1 MDKNNWNAN
10 DYNTFGPIDTLPQTN
25 LNCNS
30 MDPNMLGPLLHG
42 LADLMRAYTEGCRQ
56 MFDMGHKLG
65 VEMAQNGCREL
76 IHGDFDPLVME
87 DLVREQPSMELSE
100 EL

>member
-30 MDPNMLGPLLHG
+30 MDPNM
-42 LADLMRAYTEGCRQ
+42 
-56 MFDMGHKLG
+56 
-65 VEMAQNGCREL
+65 
-76 IHGDFDPLVME
+76 
-87 DLVREQPSMELSE
+87 
-100 EL
+100 

>member
-56 MFDMGHKLG
+56 MFEMGHQLG
-65 VEMAQNGCREL
+65 GEWPKMDAGCRHRKSS
-76 IHGDFDPLVME
+76 IKYY
-87 DLVREQPSMELSE
+87 
-100 EL
+100 

>member
-42 LADLMRAYTEGCRQ
+42 LADLMPAYTEGCRQ
-56 MFDMGHKLG
+56 MFEMGHQLG
-65 VEMAQNGCREL
+65 VEMAQNGCRMPSQEEFNQVL
-76 IHGDFDPLVME
+76 LTAYDEH
-87 DLVREQPSMELSE
+87 QPPVELSE
-100 EL
+100 